1 MSRNSDAHEIQITS
15 ACARGRAGS
24 TTTVAVI
31 VVVVSSRTIDGR
43 LVYDAAGRRVPG

>member
-1 MSRNSDAHEIQITS
+1 MSRNCDAHEIQITS
-15 ACARGRAGS
+15 ARGRAGS